1 MVKLEISNENL
12 EAIIGHREV
21 FDRLGILD
29 VMLTSSIRHHYVI
42 IKVVITMKYIVLTV
56 EALTELEIKNAKIK
70 AKNFIYKINRYQ
82 KKR

>member
-42 IKVVITMKYIVLTV
+42 ITVFITMKYIVLTV

>member
-42 IKVVITMKYIVLTV
+42 ITVVITMKYIVLTV

>member
-1 MVKLEISNENL
+1 MVKPEISNENL

-42 IKVVITMKYIVLTV
+42 ITVFITMKYIVLTV

>member
-29 VMLTSSIRHHYVI
+29 VMLTSSIRHHYDI
-42 IKVVITMKYIVLTV
+42 IT
-56 EALTELEIKNAKIK
+56 ALL
-70 AKNFIYKINRYQ
+70 R
-82 KKR
+82 

>member
-12 EAIIGHREV
+12 EAIIGHRKV

-29 VMLTSSIRHHYVI
+29 VMLTSPICHNYG
-42 IKVVITMKYIVLTV
+42 VITIKYMVLTV